1 MNAGPEAPR
10 APAPTPAPSTGP
22 TTPAPAHATPG
33 APDAHVA
40 GNRVRRVV
48 VVAALLAAAFVSS
61 PLHLPLNNPNEGVR
75 VFAARALVEFG
86 TTAIDDVV
94 RDWGYIDD
102 KATRDGR
109 LYSSKAPLVTLLG
122 AAAYA
127 IVRPWSGDLDRATLT
142 RLCRL
147 AGVAL
152 PTALA
157 LAVAWAALAR
167 RLRDQ
172 AVVDLALAG
181 LVTGTGLLA
190 SLHVCAG
197 HAVVA
202 STAAALTALA
212 LLTDAPSTRRLVLV
226 GGLVAASACAEYPA
240 ILLAPLALPV
250 LARAPRRR
258 HAAAVM
264 LGAAAVIALPTLA
277 LHTASFGAPWRTGYS
292 FLENAAYRP
301 LVQGTLF
308 GIGLPDPRV
317 WVEALASP
325 AVGLFFFAPVCL
337 VGGLALPALAP
348 RVPRVVVLAV
358 VVVIAGFLTFIAGFR
373 GWRGGWSVGPRYLGE
388 LWGVLV
394 VLAACGADGDG
405 RAGRLL
411 RALLPPAV
419 AVGVVH
425 SGLAGALFPH
435 LPDVLANP
443 VPELVL
449 PLIVR
454 GLAPDSVPLALGA
467 SPAASVVVIVLVV
480 AAPAVLAAAGRGPLP
495 QAATALGTMTAAAV
509 VAVAVDGLLPGTAPA
524 VRALEVRRLVDNWR
538 PEAGVPWL
546 RDARSGDEGADAR
559 VLYAIDRGRQAPR
572 PACVFAAPRP
582 RTPDVGEGRR
592 VLARADVPDA
602 GLVIVSDALADAI
615 APWGGGALVV
625 TLRDVTQHLRGPLPC
640 GGDVVVV
647 VRDADRVPLERR
659 GLRERADARRDLGGG
674 WVRRVYGRGDADVDG
689 APR

>member
-1 MNAGPEAPR
+1 VNAGLEAP
-10 APAPTPAPSTGP
+10 PAPSP
-22 TTPAPAHATPG
+22 TTQTAGEAAAT
-33 APDAHVA
+33 
-40 GNRVRRVV
+40 RRVGGRVGGHARWRVGV
-48 VVAALLAAAFVSS
+48 VVALFAAAFVSS

-86 TTAIDDVV
+86 TPAIDDVV

-127 IVRPWSGDLDRATLT
+127 VVRPWSGDLDRATLT

-147 AGVAL
+147 TGVVL

-172 AVVDLALAG
+172 TVVDLAMAG

-202 STAAALTALA
+202 ATAAALTALA

-226 GGLVAASACAEYPA
+226 GGLVAVSACAEYPA
-240 ILLAPLALPV
+240 ILLGPLALPV

-258 HAAAVM
+258 HAVAVM
-264 LGAAAVIALPTLA
+264 LGAATVIALPTLA

-325 AVGLFFFAPVCL
+325 AVGLFFFAPACL
-337 VGGLALPALAP
+337 VGALALPGVALRAP
-348 RVPRVVVLAV
+348 RTVAVVLV
-358 VVVIAGFLTFIAGFR
+358 VVVAGFLAFIAGFR
-373 GWRGGWSVGPRYLGE
+373 GWRGGWSVGPRYLSE

-394 VLAACGADGDG
+394 VVAASGADGDG
-405 RAGRLL
+405 RAGRAL

-419 AVGVVH
+419 AIGVVH

-449 PLIVR
+449 PLVVR

-467 SPAASVVVIVLVV
+467 SPATSVVVIALAV
-480 AAPAVLAAAGRGPLP
+480 AAPSLWAEAGRRPRARAAAGVP
-495 QAATALGTMTAAAV
+495 TMCAAV
-509 VAVAVDGLLPGTAPA
+509 VFVVAVDGLLPGTAPA
-524 VRALEVRRLVDNWR
+524 IRAVEVRRLVDNWR

-546 RDARSGDEGADAR
+546 RDARSRDEGADAR

-572 PACVFAAPRP
+572 PACAFSAPRP

-602 GLVIVSDALADAI
+602 GLVVVSDALADAI
-615 APWGGGALVV
+615 APWGGGALIV
-625 TLRDVTQHLRGPLPC
+625 TLRDAAQHLRGPLPC
-640 GGDVVVV
+640 EGDVVVV
-647 VRDADRVPLERR
+647 VRGTERVLLEPR
-659 GLRERADARRDLGGG
+659 GLRERGNARRDVGRG
-674 WVRRVYGRGDADVDG
+674 WVRRVYERGGATAATDG
-689 APR
+689 ATR